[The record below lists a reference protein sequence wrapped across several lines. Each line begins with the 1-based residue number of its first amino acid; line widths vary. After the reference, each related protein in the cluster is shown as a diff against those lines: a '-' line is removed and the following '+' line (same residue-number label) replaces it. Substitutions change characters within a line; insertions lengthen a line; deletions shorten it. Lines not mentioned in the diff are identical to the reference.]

1 MEGRGN
7 ARHCY
12 VSLHYGVIHHSCT
25 DFGIIVS
32 RGGFTK
38 GAVEF
43 ARDKPILYSVACGTT
58 GRMRS
63 RMAIGYAE
71 HRSRSHDAVIRV
83 YDQAGN
89 VIQKHEQKGHF
100 EQPKVFHSQRVVF
113 PAKNRFLNV
122 SAFIGAEA
130 Y

>member
-12 VSLHYGVIHHSCT
+12 VSLHYGVIHHSRA

-58 GRMRS
+58 VRMRS
-63 RMAIGYAE
+63 RMQSDTLSIAVAP
-71 HRSRSHDAVIRV
+71 HDAVIRV

-100 EQPKVFHSQRVVF
+100 EQP
-113 PAKNRFLNV
+113 
-122 SAFIGAEA
+122 
-130 Y
+130 